1 MIPEAGLGAAD
12 ERLDQARL
20 DTLLERARRQ
30 RETFEE
36 WRVRQAERA
45 LAATAG

>member
-1 MIPEAGLGAAD
+1 MPAQRTD
-12 ERLDQARL
+12 ESPGPARL

-30 RETFEE
+30 QERTEE
-36 WRVRQAERA
+36 WRVRQTEEA